1 MKFISSKHLSDIDCD
16 TASSCG
22 WGYVQMLKSSVGHQ
36 LQMREELQNG
46 TVHMVNEID
55 RMAECGSHHSYLR
68 CLKNYTSSLPDDVAM
83 VTDSTLDHLEDLFS
97 YTCGGMS
104 PVMLCSTQ
112 N

>member
-1 MKFISSKHLSDIDCD
+1 
-16 TASSCG
+16 
-22 WGYVQMLKSSVGHQ
+22 MLKSSVGHQ
-36 LQMREELQNG
+36 LQMREEFQND

-55 RMAECGSHHSYLR
+55 RMAECESHHSYLR
-68 CLKNYTSSLPDDVAM
+68 CLKSYTSSLPDDVAM